1 MTVNDRVVVL
11 PTFTYQ
17 HGGGA
22 CSDALSVLSIVG
34 DVMAKY
40 PGTTAEGLALFFKA
54 VEQGLQADGEDRVCG
69 YLAVDV
75 EGGRRRRRGP

>member
-1 MTVNDRVVVL
+1 MQNKTL
-11 PTFTYQ
+11 PFRPS
-17 HGGGA
+17 GDA
-22 CSDALSVLSIVG
+22 CSDAWSVLSIVG

-40 PGTTAEGLALFFKA
+40 PGTTAEGLALLLKA